1 MKRGIILV
9 VVVMMML
16 PVFGRISSAPQPAK
30 KYANV
35 ITGLGLSCPE
45 FVSFRTL
52 VGDTICFRTYT
63 AKDGDTFFGIEYVTP
78 DTIWIKQ
85 KKKKPVEGKHYYL
98 LHSYGASYE
107 LDGKNVTLYD
117 YTKCYQICD
126 EENGVAF
133 RIDEYIGDSVMRATE
148 IKSQRQIVFNPNK
161 LHHYLFMRSAK
172 YDRYYQQLLRKSYYT
187 FQQLSGVKKQ
197 YTKHVVREIEPY
209 IDYQGRL
216 LLNTDINSQHTFA
229 THEQY
234 VADSIAEAKFEEEF
248 NRPHELNYF
257 VDRNVTSLD
266 TAIKESMKDYNTTGL
281 LKSRRATIGQTVTAG
296 KIEMDAIL
304 PDDEFF
310 WFVGIDSICGKEF
323 IIGGRN
329 GKYFYIAPDEVTIDW
344 KETDSE
350 GTVHDYTQ
358 NSRLLNVYRG
368 LTPEQ
373 KHAYTE
379 WMKNALYTIYEDMIT
394 PLQQSVKQATAKG
407 LIITELRPRTDYYST
422 GLDFSLI
429 NKSSKT
435 IKYLVLT
442 TKGLNAVDDLI
453 STETVR
459 GIGPI
464 EPGEP
469 GTYEFKN
476 VWWTDLVASHKP
488 ISLVITYMD
497 GSTKTLNS
505 KDIDACWLEDDALD
519 TLEILAEPKGLKCG
533 LYDPKT
539 GKKESYPKN

>member
-1 MKRGIILV
+1 MKRGIVLV
-9 VVVMMML
+9 VVAMMML

-30 KYANV
+30 KYADV

-98 LHSYGASYE
+98 LHSYGSSYE

-172 YDRYYQQLLRKSYYT
+172 YDRYYQQLIRKSYYT
-187 FQQLSGVKKQ
+187 YQQLSAVKKQ
-197 YTKHVVREIEPY
+197 YTKHVVREIETY
-209 IDYQGRL
+209 LDFQGRL
-216 LLNTDINSQHTFA
+216 LLNTDINTQHPFA

-234 VADSIAEAKFEEEF
+234 VTDSIAEAKFEEEF

-257 VDRNVTSLD
+257 VDKNASILD
-266 TAIKESMKDYNTTGL
+266 VAIQDKLKDYSKAI
-281 LKSRRATIGQTVTAG
+281 LKSRIATIGQTITAG

-304 PDDEFF
+304 SKDDYF
-310 WFVGIDSICGKEF
+310 WFVGIDSICGKEY
-323 IIGGRN
+323 IIGGKN

-350 GTVHDYTQ
+350 GTLHDHTH
-358 NSRLLNVYRG
+358 NSRIIDIYRG
-368 LTPEQ
+368 LSPEQ

-379 WMKNALYTIYEDMIT
+379 YMKNFVYAVYEELKT
-394 PLQQSVKQATAKG
+394 PMQQSVKQATAKG
-407 LIITELRPRTDYYST
+407 LIIKELRPTTDYYST
-422 GLDFSLI
+422 GLDFSFI

-435 IKYLVLT
+435 IKYIVLT
-442 TKGLNAVDDLI
+442 TKGLNPVKDPI

-464 EPGEP
+464 EPGELA
-469 GTYEFKN
+469 TYEFEN
-476 VWWTDLVASHKP
+476 VWWTDLVSSHRP

-497 GSTKTLNS
+497 GSTRTLNS
-505 KDIDACWLEDDALD
+505 KDIDACWLDEDVLD
-519 TLEILAEPKGLKCG
+519 MLEVLEEPKGLKCG
-533 LYDPKT
+533 IYDPKT
-539 GKKESYPKN
+539 GKKESYPKY